1 MEIISN
7 IYNEFC
13 NVIFVHWI
21 QALQSVSALFITLT
35 AYSYFYRK
43 YLIKKEVRRLKK
55 EAIIFEII
63 THNLIDRIMSEQE
76 KYSLKEI
83 MTGMRE
89 DFKEFKSEMK
99 DAIFD
104 LTLSFHSYKE
114 SNNERV
120 TKLEGGQKSVWK
132 TIGIYVS
139 FIAAFVM
146 LVISTFLK

>member
-1 MEIISN
+1 M
-7 IYNEFC
+7 
-13 NVIFVHWI
+13 FV
-21 QALQSVSALFITLT
+21 ALT

-43 YLIKKEVRRLKK
+43 YLIKKEIRRLKK

-63 THNLIDRIMSEQE
+63 TKLKITEIMSEQD
-76 KYSLKEI
+76 KYSLKE
-83 MTGMRE
+83 MMSGMRE
-89 DFKEFKSEMK
+89 DFKEFKSEMR

-104 LTLSFHSYKE
+104 LTYSFHSYKE

-120 TKLEGGQKSVWK
+120 AKLEGGQKSVWK